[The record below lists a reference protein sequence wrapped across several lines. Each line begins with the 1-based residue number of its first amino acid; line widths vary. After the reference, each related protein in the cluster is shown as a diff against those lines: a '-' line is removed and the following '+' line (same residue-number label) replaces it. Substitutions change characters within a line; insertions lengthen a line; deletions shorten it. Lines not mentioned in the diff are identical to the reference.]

1 MVWIVFVIII
11 TTMKC
16 DIALFRKGW
25 GMKLSILRSILNEA
39 IDYRTG
45 RDDVDAI
52 GHVLDSKPKA
62 VQDL

>member
-1 MVWIVFVIII
+1 
-11 TTMKC
+11 
-16 DIALFRKGW
+16 
-25 GMKLSILRSILNEA
+25 MKLSILRSILNEA

-52 GHVLDSKPKA
+52 DHVLDSKPKA

>member
-1 MVWIVFVIII
+1 
-11 TTMKC
+11 
-16 DIALFRKGW
+16 
-25 GMKLSILRSILNEA
+25 MKLSILRSILNEA

-52 GHVLDSKPKA
+52 DHVLDSKLKA